1 MLTFCNVLVNEK
13 RGVAKKMKLFFAI
26 IIIIYFPQTRGPYHK
41 HNRIAQEH
49 QYG

>member
-1 MLTFCNVLVNEK
+1 
-13 RGVAKKMKLFFAI
+13 MKLSF